1 MNSTLSG
8 HELKIC
14 DFLVSLPYY
23 YSMTSTTLTPTP
35 DSVDHWPPTPNATAS
50 TEWRERHMGRLL
62 GLALRRFDE
71 RVLEIM
77 AHDPH
82 VPLALS
88 HLAAREQVSAAHIH
102 ITRHLEVQGSR
113 LTDLAIHAGISKQ
126 AMGELVQQCE
136 AWGLVNRQPDPH
148 DRRARLIVFTQSGLD
163 WLDAFRRAVL
173 RAESEMR
180 QELDDAITTVLTLG
194 LEAYGSQAPW
204 IQAQRKRQRASMV

>member
-1 MNSTLSG
+1 MTWPTVKNAPAPSEGENSTPQS
-8 HELKIC
+8 
-14 DFLVSLPYY
+14 
-23 YSMTSTTLTPTP
+23 
-35 DSVDHWPPTPNATAS
+35 AAS

-136 AWGLVNRQPDPH
+136 AWGLVKRQPAPH